1 MMLMPRRN
9 FDLFGDDFFN
19 DDFFGGKEKNTF
31 NLMKT
36 DVKETDNSYILEV
49 DLPGYSKENIK
60 IDVEDGYL
68 TINAKVEK
76 SENDE
81 EKGKYVRRERF
92 TGEMSRSFYVGEDVG
107 VEDVKASFKNGILNL
122 EVPKT
127 DPEKE
132 KSEKKY
138 VEISD

>member
-92 TGEMSRSFYVGEDVG
+92 TGEMSRSFYVGEDVE

-122 EVPKT
+122 EVPKV
-127 DPEKE
+127 DQEKK